1 MLQVFGKC
9 GLWLKKALLN
19 MVLFLNIISIFSD
32 WLIYSYLQG
41 YWNKVQEEKE
51 KGSFELLKWLL
62 FFEHKICI
70 RAIAE

>member
-19 MVLFLNIISIFSD
+19 MVLFLNIIFNFQ
-32 WLIYSYLQG
+32 WLIDLFIFARILKQG
-41 YWNKVQEEKE
+41 AGGKE